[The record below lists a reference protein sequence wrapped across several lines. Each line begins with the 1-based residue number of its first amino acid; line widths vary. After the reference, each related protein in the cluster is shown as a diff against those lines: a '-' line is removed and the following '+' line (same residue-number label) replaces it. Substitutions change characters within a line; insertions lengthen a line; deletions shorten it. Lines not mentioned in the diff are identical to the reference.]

1 MTTSLTD
8 TVGRVAL
15 FADLSGAE
23 LDALARRMA
32 RRPLL
37 GGELLFSEGDA
48 CQGLFVVESGALR
61 IFKTS
66 PSGREQ
72 VLTIERAG
80 GVVAELPVFDD
91 GPYPASCSAVVETSV
106 LFLSKGEFKA
116 LCVEHPNISLK
127 VLKATGKRLRHLVAL
142 IEELSFTTVRQ
153 RLAAL
158 LLRIADKEGVPTAD
172 GPEITIPANQEIGA
186 HIGTVRELVS
196 RNLSRFQAE
205 GMIRMD
211 GKQVVILERGR
222 LEDETQS
229 D

>member
-8 TVGRVAL
+8 TLGKVAL
-15 FADLSGAE
+15 FADLSDAE
-23 LDALARRMA
+23 LAALAGRVN

-37 GGELLFSEGDA
+37 GGELLFAEGDA

-72 VLTIERAG
+72 VLTIERSG

-106 LFLSKGEFKA
+106 LFLSKGDFRA
-116 LCVEHPNISLK
+116 LCIEHPGISLK
-127 VLKATGKRLRHLVAL
+127 VLKATGKRLRRLVAL

-153 RLAAL
+153 RLAGL
-158 LLRIADKEGVPTAD
+158 LLRIAEKEGVPTAD
-172 GPEITIPANQEIGA
+172 GLEITIPANQEIGA

-196 RNLSRFQAE
+196 RNLSRFQSE
-205 GMIRMD
+205 GLIRMD
-211 GKQVVILERGR
+211 GKQVVIVDRDR
-222 LEDETQS
+222 LEVETQ
-229 D
+229 DD

>member
-1 MTTSLTD
+1 MD
-8 TVGRVAL
+8 TLGKVAL
-15 FADLSGAE
+15 FGDLTEAE
-23 LDALARRMA
+23 LEALARRVS

-37 GGELLFSEGDA
+37 GGELLFAEGDP
-48 CQGLFVVESGALR
+48 CEGFFVVESGALR

-72 VLTIERAG
+72 VLTIERTG
-80 GVVAELPVFDD
+80 GIVAELPVFDD

-106 LFLSKGEFKA
+106 LFLSKVEFRA
-116 LCVEHPNISLK
+116 LCIEHPTVTLK
-127 VLKATGKRLRHLVAL
+127 VLKATGKRLRRLVAL

-153 RLAAL
+153 RLAGL
-158 LLRIADKEGVPTAD
+158 LLRIADKEGVPTGD
-172 GPEITIPANQEIGA
+172 GLEITIPANQEIGA

-196 RNLSRFQAE
+196 RNLSRFQSE

-211 GKQVVILERGR
+211 GKQVVILERKR
-222 LEDETQS
+222 LEEELQS

>member
-1 MTTSLTD
+1 MTKSLMD
-8 TVGRVAL
+8 TLGKVAL
-15 FADLSGAE
+15 FGDLTEAE
-23 LDALARRMA
+23 LEALARRMS

-37 GGELLFSEGDA
+37 GGELLFAEGDP
-48 CQGLFVVESGALR
+48 CQGFFVVESGALR

-72 VLTIERAG
+72 VLTIERTG
-80 GVVAELPVFDD
+80 GIVAELPVFDD

-106 LFLSKGEFKA
+106 LFLSKVEFRE
-116 LCVEHPNISLK
+116 LCIEHPTVTLK
-127 VLKATGKRLRHLVAL
+127 VLKATGKRLRRLVAL

-153 RLAAL
+153 RLAGL
-158 LLRIADKEGVPTAD
+158 LLRIADKEGVPTGD
-172 GPEITIPANQEIGA
+172 GLEITIPANQEIGA

-196 RNLSRFQAE
+196 RNLSRFQSE

-211 GKQVVILERGR
+211 GKQVVILERKR
-222 LEDETQS
+222 LEEELQS

>member
-1 MTTSLTD
+1 MTETL
-8 TVGRVAL
+8 RKAAL
-15 FADLSGAE
+15 FADLSEAE
-23 LDALARRMA
+23 VDAVARHMT

-37 GGELLFSEGDA
+37 GGELLFAEGDA

-72 VLTIERAG
+72 VLTIERSG
-80 GVVAELPVFDD
+80 GIVAELPVFDD

-106 LFLSKGEFKA
+106 LFLSKSDFRA
-116 LCVEHPNISLK
+116 LCTEHPSISLK
-127 VLKATGKRLRHLVAL
+127 VLKATGKRLRRLVAL

-153 RLAAL
+153 RLAGL
-158 LLRIADKEGVPTAD
+158 LLRIADKEGVPAGD
-172 GPEITIPANQEIGA
+172 GLEITIPANQEIGA

-205 GMIRMD
+205 GLIRMD
-211 GKQVVILERGR
+211 GKQVVILDRERLA
-222 LEDETQS
+222 LEMQS